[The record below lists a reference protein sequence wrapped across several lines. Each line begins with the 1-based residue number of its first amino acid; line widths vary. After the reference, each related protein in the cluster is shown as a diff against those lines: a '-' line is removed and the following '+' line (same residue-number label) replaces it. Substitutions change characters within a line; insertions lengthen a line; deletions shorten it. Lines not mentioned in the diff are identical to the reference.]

1 MTSFQDRI
9 KVLEND
15 LSSEPIRISAYH
27 DLPFAIFCYDPKD
40 EYLLRKEAKL
50 LATRLENKGK
60 SIVTIS
66 LGQLMWEGI
75 EKSRGVEYIV
85 QTEKRFGFNK
95 AQETANNLLSSPNFC
110 PLPDMLLE
118 KMEGL
123 DSTKHIVFLT
133 RAGALAPAIY
143 RMSKLLDEMHRR
155 TEVPIILFYPG
166 DKEGETELRFMGIE
180 GREGI
185 SGYNYRV
192 KIY

>member
-75 EKSRGVEYIV
+75 SQTRGVDYLI

-95 AQETANNLLSSPNFC
+95 AQETANNILSKLK
-110 PLPDMLLE
+110 PLPDMLAQRIE
-118 KMEGL
+118 EL
-123 DSTKHIVFLT
+123 DSSKHIVFLT
-133 RAGALAPAIY
+133 RTAALAPAIY